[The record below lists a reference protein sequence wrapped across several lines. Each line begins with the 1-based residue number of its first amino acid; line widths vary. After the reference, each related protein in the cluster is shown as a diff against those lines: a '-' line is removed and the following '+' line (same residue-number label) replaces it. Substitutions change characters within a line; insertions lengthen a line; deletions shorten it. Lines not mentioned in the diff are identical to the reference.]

1 MKSKFITYILSL
13 SITASILH
21 SCVPAVTKSNNSGS
35 IASSHKTI
43 AILPPK
49 VIIEIK
55 DVSKKD
61 EIHKQEILESETFH
75 KNFYEY
81 LQKMRSENKLKVDL
95 QNYTETK
102 KLLQDNNITSLSK
115 VSYKEL
121 LIILNVDAIITS
133 RVSLAKP
140 LTNAE
145 ALLSTMATFGAFSSK
160 VNTIDIS
167 IIDKNTNRAFW
178 NYNWIGAGVFESNK
192 SITKSLM
199 KAAANRFPYIVS
211 EN

>member
-1 MKSKFITYILSL
+1 MKFKSSLYILSL
-13 SITASILH
+13 TITTSILH
-21 SCVPAVTKSNNSGS
+21 SCAPAVTKANNAES
-35 IASSHKTI
+35 IALSHKTI

-61 EIHKQEILESETFH
+61 EIYKQEVLESDVFH

-81 LQKMRSENKLKVDL
+81 LQKMKNENKLKVNL
-95 QNYTETK
+95 QDYTETK
-102 KLLQDNNITSLSK
+102 KLLQDNNVTNLSK

-121 LIILNVDAIITS
+121 LTILDVDAIITS

-145 ALLSTMATFGAFSSK
+145 ALLSSMATFGAFSSK

-167 IIDKNTNRAFW
+167 IINKNTNRAFW
-178 NYNWIGAGVFESNK
+178 NYNWIGAGVFESNN

-199 KAAANRFPYIVS
+199 KAAANRFPYKIS